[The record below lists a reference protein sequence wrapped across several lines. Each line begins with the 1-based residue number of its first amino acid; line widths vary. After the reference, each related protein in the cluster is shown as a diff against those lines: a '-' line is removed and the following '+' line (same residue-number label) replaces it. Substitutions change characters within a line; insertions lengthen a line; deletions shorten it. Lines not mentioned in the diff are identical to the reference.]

1 MMKKLL
7 NVWLFSASVLLC
19 ACSQTSQPSQDEALA
34 SQETEVVAAD
44 TMEAVNADS
53 PVEARLR
60 AMGLVDIAEMDSSI
74 AVHLV
79 YATPYNFLG
88 KQLYHGLNKAFML
101 PEMAEKVLKAQQ
113 ALKKIRPD
121 LNLLIYDA
129 SRPVSVQHE
138 MWNMVKGTDK
148 MRYVCNPNR
157 GHGMHNYGAAV
168 DVTLMDCTGHPLPM
182 GSEYDYFGEEAHTTN
197 EQQLLQDGRIT
208 KRELENR
215 LLLRKVMTE
224 AGLHTIQ
231 SEWWHFNLTTS
242 ETERQKLQLIDF

>member
-1 MMKKLL
+1 MVKKLL
-7 NVWLFSASVLLC
+7 YVWLFSALLLLC
-19 ACSQTSQPSQDEALA
+19 ACSHQSQKVVEVA
-34 SQETEVVAAD
+34 QEQKLETTDSICTQNAD
-44 TMEAVNADS
+44 T
-53 PVEARLR
+53 PTEARLR
-60 AMGLVDIAEMDSSI
+60 AMGLVDIAEIDSSI

-88 KQLYHGLNKAFML
+88 KQLYHDLNKAFML
-101 PEMAEKVLKAQQ
+101 PEMAEKVLQAQQ

-129 SRPVSVQHE
+129 TRPVSVQYE
-138 MWNMVKGTDK
+138 MWNMVKGTN
-148 MRYVCNPNR
+148 MMMYVSNPNK

-168 DVTLMDCTGHPLPM
+168 DVTLMDCAGHPLPM

-224 AGLHTIQ
+224 AGMHTIQ

>member
-1 MMKKLL
+1 M
-7 NVWLFSASVLLC
+7 
-19 ACSQTSQPSQDEALA
+19 
-34 SQETEVVAAD
+34 AAD
-44 TMEAVNADS
+44 TSKALNADT
-53 PVEARLR
+53 PTEARLR

-88 KQLYHGLNKAFML
+88 KQLYYDLNKAFML

-129 SRPVSVQHE
+129 TRPVSVQHE
-138 MWNMVKGTDK
+138 MWNMVKGTN
-148 MRYVCNPNR
+148 MMPYVSNPNK

-168 DVTLMDCTGHPLPM
+168 DVTLMDCTGRPLPM

-197 EQQLLQDGRIT
+197 EQQLLQDSRIT

>member
-1 MMKKLL
+1 MKKLL
-7 NVWLFSASVLLC
+7 NLWLLSASLLLC
-19 ACSQTSQPSQDEALA
+19 ACSQQPKTVEAPA
-34 SQETEVVAAD
+34 IEQKVEVCD
-44 TMEAVNADS
+44 TLGAGNPDT
-53 PVEARLR
+53 PTEARLR

-88 KQLYHGLNKAFML
+88 KQLYFDLNKAFML
-101 PEMAEKVLKAQQ
+101 PELAEKVLKAQQ

-129 SRPVSVQHE
+129 SRPVGVQHE
-138 MWNMVKGTDK
+138 MWNMVKGTN
-148 MRYVCNPNR
+148 MMPYVSNPNK

-168 DVTLMDCTGHPLPM
+168 DVTLMDCTGRPLPM

-242 ETERQKLQLIDF
+242 ETERQKLQLIDL

>member
-19 ACSQTSQPSQDEALA
+19 ACSQPSQPSQAEENIV
-34 SQETEVVAAD
+34 QEQKVVAAD
-44 TMEAVNADS
+44 TLESENADS

-88 KQLYHGLNKAFML
+88 KQLYHDLNKAFML
-101 PEMAEKVLKAQQ
+101 PEMAEKVLKAKQ

-148 MRYVCNPNR
+148 MRYVSNPNK

-231 SEWWHFNLTTS
+231 SEWWHFNLTAS

>member
-7 NVWLFSASVLLC
+7 TVGLFSALLLLC
-19 ACSQTSQPSQDEALA
+19 ACSQPSQSSQAAENVAQEREAM
-34 SQETEVVAAD
+34 AAD
-44 TMEAVNADS
+44 TLEALNADT
-53 PVEARLR
+53 PTEARLR

-88 KQLYHGLNKAFML
+88 KQLYYDLNKAFML

-129 SRPVSVQHE
+129 TRPVSVQYE
-138 MWNMVKGTDK
+138 MWNMVKGTN
-148 MRYVCNPNR
+148 MMPYVSNPNK

-242 ETERQKLQLIDF
+242 EAERQKLQLIDF

>member
-1 MMKKLL
+1 MKKLM
-7 NVWLFSASVLLC
+7 NVGLFSALLLLY
-19 ACSQTSQPSQDEALA
+19 ACSQPSQP
-34 SQETEVVAAD
+34 SQAEENIARERETMVAD
-44 TMEAVNADS
+44 TLDALNTDT
-53 PVEARLR
+53 PTEARLR
-60 AMGLVDIAEMDSSI
+60 AMGMVDIAEMDSSI
-74 AVHLV
+74 AVQLV

-88 KQLYHGLNKAFML
+88 KQLYYDLNKAFML

-138 MWNMVKGTDK
+138 MWNMVKGTS
-148 MRYVCNPNR
+148 MMPYVSNPNK

-168 DVTLMDCTGHPLPM
+168 DVTLMDCTGRPLPM
-182 GSEYDYFGEEAHTTN
+182 GSEYDFFGEEAHTTN

-224 AGLHTIQ
+224 AGMHTIQ

>member
-1 MMKKLL
+1 MSRVLKTWLL
-7 NVWLFSASVLLC
+7 TVSLVAC
-19 ACSQTSQPSQDEALA
+19 ACSHPEDAGVGVA
-34 SQETEVVAAD
+34 QETAEQAVCDSGAG
-44 TMEAVNADS
+44 EAIQEEDS
-53 PVEARLR
+53 PTEAKLR

-88 KQLYHGLNKAFML
+88 KQLYHDLNKAFIL
-101 PEMAEKVLKAQQ
+101 PEMAEKLVKAQQ
-113 ALKKIRPD
+113 ELKKIRPD

-129 SRPVSVQHE
+129 SRPVSVQRE

-148 MRYVCNPNR
+148 MMFVSNPNR

-168 DVTLMDCTGHPLPM
+168 DVTLMDCTGQPLPM
-182 GSEYDYFGEEAHTTN
+182 GSEYDYFGEEAKTTN

-215 LLLRKVMTE
+215 LLLRKVMTG

-231 SEWWHFNLTTS
+231 SEWWHFNLTNS
-242 ETERQKLQLIDF
+242 DTERQKLELIDF

>member
-1 MMKKLL
+1 MMKNLL
-7 NVWLFSASVLLC
+7 NAGLLSASMLLC
-19 ACSQTSQPSQDEALA
+19 ACSQAPQPSQDEAVGT
-34 SQETEVVAAD
+34 QEPAVLVAD
-44 TMEAVNADS
+44 TLEAVNADT

-101 PEMAEKVLKAQQ
+101 PEMAEKVLNAQR

-129 SRPVSVQHE
+129 SRPVSVQYE
-138 MWNMVKGTDK
+138 MWNMVKGTS
-148 MRYVCNPNR
+148 MTRYISNPNK
-157 GHGMHNYGAAV
+157 GHGMHSYGAAV
-168 DVTLMDCTGHPLPM
+168 DVTLMDCACHPLPM
-182 GSEYDYFGEEAHTTN
+182 GSEYDYFGEEAHITN

>member
-1 MMKKLL
+1 MKKLWI
-7 NVWLFSASVLLC
+7 VWLLSVVLLLC
-19 ACSQTSQPSQDEALA
+19 ACTQQPKTVETPAEEQTIEVFDTLDE
-34 SQETEVVAAD
+34 ENTD
-44 TMEAVNADS
+44 T
-53 PVEARLR
+53 PTEARLR

-88 KQLYHGLNKAFML
+88 KQLYHDLNKAFML
-101 PEMAEKVLKAQQ
+101 PEMAEKVLKAQE

-129 SRPVSVQHE
+129 SRPVSVQYE
-138 MWNMVKGTDK
+138 MWNMVKGTS
-148 MRYVCNPNR
+148 MMPYVSNPNR

-168 DVTLMDCTGHPLPM
+168 DVTLMDCTGRPLPM
-182 GSEYDYFGEEAHTTN
+182 GSEYDYFGEEANTNN
-197 EQQLLQDGRIT
+197 EQQLLAEGRIT

-215 LLLRKVMTE
+215 LLLRKVMTG
-224 AGLHTIQ
+224 AGLHIIQ
-231 SEWWHFNLTTS
+231 SEWWHFNLTAS

>member
-1 MMKKLL
+1 MNVGLISALL
-7 NVWLFSASVLLC
+7 LLC
-19 ACSQTSQPSQDEALA
+19 ACSQPSHPLQAEENMARKC
-34 SQETEVVAAD
+34 EKMVAD
-44 TMEAVNADS
+44 TLEVMNADTPTES
-53 PVEARLR
+53 CLR
-60 AMGLVDIAEMDSSI
+60 AMGMVDIAEMDSSI
-74 AVHLV
+74 AVQLV

-88 KQLYHGLNKAFML
+88 KQLYHDLNKAFML

-138 MWNMVKGTDK
+138 MWNMVKGTS
-148 MRYVCNPNR
+148 MMPYVSNPNK

-168 DVTLMDCTGHPLPM
+168 DVTLMDCTGRPLPM

-231 SEWWHFNLTTS
+231 SEWWHFNLTAS
-242 ETERQKLQLIDF
+242 EAERQKMQLIDL

>member
-1 MMKKLL
+1 MNVGLISALL
-7 NVWLFSASVLLC
+7 LLC
-19 ACSQTSQPSQDEALA
+19 ACSQPSQPLQAEENMARKC
-34 SQETEVVAAD
+34 EKMVAD
-44 TMEAVNADS
+44 TLEVMNADTPTES
-53 PVEARLR
+53 CLR
-60 AMGLVDIAEMDSSI
+60 AMGMVDIAEMDSSI
-74 AVHLV
+74 AVQLV

-88 KQLYHGLNKAFML
+88 KQLYHDLNKAFML

-138 MWNMVKGTDK
+138 MWNMVKGTS
-148 MRYVCNPNR
+148 MMPYVSNPNK

-168 DVTLMDCTGHPLPM
+168 DVTLMDCTGRPLPM

-224 AGLHTIQ
+224 AGLHTKYSYQ
-231 SEWWHFNLTTS
+231 AP
-242 ETERQKLQLIDF
+242 

>member
-1 MMKKLL
+1 MNRVLKT
-7 NVWLFSASVLLC
+7 WLFTVALIAC
-19 ACSQTSQPSQDEALA
+19 ACSHPEEAGMGA
-34 SQETEVVAAD
+34 AQEATEQAVCESSVG
-44 TMEAVNADS
+44 EAIQEEDS
-53 PVEARLR
+53 PTEAKLR

-88 KQLYHGLNKAFML
+88 KQLYHDLNKAFML
-101 PEMAEKVLKAQQ
+101 PEMAEKLVKAQQ
-113 ALKKIRPD
+113 ELKKIRPD

-129 SRPVSVQHE
+129 SRPVSVQRE

-148 MRYVCNPNR
+148 MMFVSNPNR

-168 DVTLMDCTGHPLPM
+168 DVTLMDCTGQPLPM
-182 GSEYDYFGEEAHTTN
+182 GSEYDYFGEEAKTTN

-215 LLLRKVMTE
+215 LLLRKVMTG

-231 SEWWHFNLTTS
+231 SEWWHFNLTNS
-242 ETERQKLQLIDF
+242 DAERQKLELIDF

>member
-1 MMKKLL
+1 MARKCEKM
-7 NVWLFSASVLLC
+7 V
-19 ACSQTSQPSQDEALA
+19 
-34 SQETEVVAAD
+34 AD
-44 TMEAVNADS
+44 TLEVMNADTPTES
-53 PVEARLR
+53 CLR
-60 AMGLVDIAEMDSSI
+60 AMGMVDIAEMDSSI
-74 AVHLV
+74 AVQLV

-88 KQLYHGLNKAFML
+88 KQLYHDLNKAFML

-138 MWNMVKGTDK
+138 MWNMVKGTS
-148 MRYVCNPNR
+148 MMPYVSNPNK

-168 DVTLMDCTGHPLPM
+168 DVTLMDCTGRPLPM

-231 SEWWHFNLTTS
+231 SEWWHFNLTAS
-242 ETERQKLQLIDF
+242 EAERQKMQLIDL

>member
-7 NVWLFSASVLLC
+7 TVGLFSALLLLC
-19 ACSQTSQPSQDEALA
+19 ACSQPSQSSQAGENVAQEREAM
-34 SQETEVVAAD
+34 AAD
-44 TMEAVNADS
+44 TLEALNADT
-53 PVEARLR
+53 PTEARLR

-88 KQLYHGLNKAFML
+88 KQLYHDLNKAFML

-138 MWNMVKGTDK
+138 MWNMVKGTN
-148 MRYVCNPNR
+148 MMPYVSNPNK

-168 DVTLMDCTGHPLPM
+168 DVTLMDCTGRPLPM

-231 SEWWHFNLTTS
+231 SEWWHFNLTAS
-242 ETERQKLQLIDF
+242 EAERQKMQLIDL

>member
-7 NVWLFSASVLLC
+7 TVGLFSALLLLC
-19 ACSQTSQPSQDEALA
+19 ACSQPSQSSQAAENVAQEREAM
-34 SQETEVVAAD
+34 AAD
-44 TMEAVNADS
+44 TLEALNADT
-53 PVEARLR
+53 PTEARLR

-88 KQLYHGLNKAFML
+88 KQLYYDLNKAFML

-129 SRPVSVQHE
+129 TRPVSVQYE
-138 MWNMVKGTDK
+138 MWNMVKGTN
-148 MRYVCNPNR
+148 MMPYVSNPNK

-168 DVTLMDCTGHPLPM
+168 DVTLMDCACHPLPM
-182 GSEYDYFGEEAHTTN
+182 GSEYDYFGEEAHITN

>member
-1 MMKKLL
+1 MKKLW
-7 NVWLFSASVLLC
+7 NVWLLSVVLLLC
-19 ACSQTSQPSQDEALA
+19 ACSQQPKTFEAPAEEKKIETCDTSGVEN
-34 SQETEVVAAD
+34 TD
-44 TMEAVNADS
+44 T
-53 PVEARLR
+53 PTEARLR

-88 KQLYHGLNKAFML
+88 KQLYHDLNKAFML

-129 SRPVSVQHE
+129 SRPVSVQYE
-138 MWNMVKGTDK
+138 MWDMVKGTS
-148 MRYVCNPNR
+148 MMPYVSNPNK

-168 DVTLMDCTGHPLPM
+168 DVTLMDCTGRPLPM
-182 GSEYDYFGEEAHTTN
+182 GSEYDYFGEEANTNN
-197 EQQLLQDGRIT
+197 EQQLLAEGRIT

-215 LLLRKVMTE
+215 LLLRKVMTG
-224 AGLHTIQ
+224 AGLHIIQ
-231 SEWWHFNLTTS
+231 SEWWHFNLTAS
-242 ETERQKLQLIDF
+242 EAERQKLQLIDF